1 MKSSLAMV
9 LVALVAC
16 GSKESNSDKPASGG
30 SAAPAA
36 PSGGSKCDALLP
48 ENVRTGHMVRTVAGG
63 EHELTCK
70 VYEGN
75 RIDRGV
81 TVDCKP
87 GQTLDAFKTAHA
99 QEEPQPDVGRAAT
112 KHGMTIDFF
121 ATNADCSVS
130 VRSETDAA
138 AALELAK
145 AVDPA
150 LKTAI

>member
-1 MKSSLAMV
+1 MKLSIAI
-9 LVALVAC
+9 ALVVCVGC
-16 GSKESNSDKPASGG
+16 GSKESNNDKAAAGG

-36 PSGGSKCDALLP
+36 PAAPNKCDALLP
-48 ENVRTGHMVRTVAGG
+48 ENVRTGHMVRTGKDP

-70 VYEGN
+70 VYDGN
-75 RIDRGV
+75 RFDRGV

-112 KHGMTIDFF
+112 KHGMTVDFF
-121 ATNADCSVS
+121 ATAVDCSVS

-150 LKTAI
+150 LKTAL

>member
-1 MKSSLAMV
+1 MMGNPSQAASV
-9 LVALVAC
+9 LPL
-16 GSKESNSDKPASGG
+16 PAAPSA
-30 SAAPAA
+30 SPPAAPAA
-36 PSGGSKCDALLP
+36 PAAPNKCDALLP
-48 ENVRTGHMVRTVAGG
+48 ENVRTGHMVRTGKDP

-70 VYEGN
+70 IYDGN
-75 RIDRGV
+75 RFDRGV

-87 GQTLDAFKTAHA
+87 GQTLDSFKTAHA
-99 QEEPQPDVGRAAT
+99 QEEPQTELGRAAT
-112 KHGMTIDFF
+112 KHGMTVDFF
-121 ATNADCSVS
+121 ATSADCSVS